1 MKASW
6 GHLCKTSWRCFENVL
21 KTSWRSLEDIFARR
35 LQNVLK
41 MSWRRFE
48 NVLKTSWRRMS
59 KTNILVLIKTSWRRL
74 LKTKTKEVFKT
85 SSSRR
90 LFAGLQRC
98 KINNSF
104 SEWVKISVRVL
115 QGSTLGPLLFNIFIN
130 DIFLFLQKR
139 DLANYADDNTM
150 YTSDKRL
157 STIVDSL
164 RHEFTILSKWFYNDF
179 MVLNPEK
186 CSFMLLGVDDS
197 LQANLVC
204 GDEILENAK
213 H

>member
-1 MKASW
+1 MKTYDQDEYID
-6 GHLCKTSWRCFENVL
+6 LDQDVL
-21 KTSWRSLEDIFARR
+21 KTSSEDEDERG
-35 LQNVLK
+35 LQD
-41 MSWRRFE
+41 
-48 NVLKTSWRRMS
+48 
-59 KTNILVLIKTSWRRL
+59 
-74 LKTKTKEVFKT
+74 VFKT

-130 DIFLFLQKR
+130 DIFLFLQKC

-186 CSFMLLGVDDS
+186 CSFMLLDVDYS

>member
-1 MKASW
+1 MNDRILESQVNKRSKVGTVIMDLSKAFDS
-6 GHLCKTSWRCFENVL
+6 LNNELLLAKLEAYDLDNNAVSFM
-21 KTSWRSLEDIFARR
+21 RSYL
-35 LQNVLK
+35 
-41 MSWRRFE
+41 
-48 NVLKTSWRRMS
+48 
-59 KTNILVLIKTSWRRL
+59 TNR
-74 LKTKTKEVFKT
+74 
-85 SSSRR
+85 
-90 LFAGLQRC
+90 LQRC

-104 SEWVKISVRVL
+104 SEWAKTSSAVP
-115 QGSTLGPLLFNIFIN
+115 QGSVLGPLFFNIFIN
-130 DIFLFLQKR
+130 DIFLFLQKC